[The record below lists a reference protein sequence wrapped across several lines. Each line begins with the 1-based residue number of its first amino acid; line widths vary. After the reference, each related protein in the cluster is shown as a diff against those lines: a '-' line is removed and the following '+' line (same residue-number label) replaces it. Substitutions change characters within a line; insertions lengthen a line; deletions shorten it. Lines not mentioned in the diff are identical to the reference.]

1 MRSGYFVERPRRG
14 LLQSERVFSSRASLF
29 VSPCGVVLM
38 SCKVNFDVIRSA
50 LQNSMCLLRGCLHDT
65 GATFAPERLHSASLS
80 WLYICL
86 HDTAT
91 KCHAGVSSPRF
102 LLTKSIV
109 LLKFS
114 LPSCRWI
121 FVVITWTRMLDGK
134 ANGCSQ
140 WFLSH
145 RSVASGL
152 EKPLLAG

>member
-91 KCHAGVSSPRF
+91 KCHAGASHPGVSSPRCCTEAR
-102 LLTKSIV
+102 L
-109 LLKFS
+109 S
-114 LPSCRWI
+114 LRYEISERYHVNAKRPQ
-121 FVVITWTRMLDGK
+121 V
-134 ANGCSQ
+134 
-140 WFLSH
+140 
-145 RSVASGL
+145 SV
-152 EKPLLAG
+152 